1 MGMTANELATQK
13 MLTSMAKDIAAIK
26 QTVEDDHKAIF
37 GNGQPGLL
45 TRVAKLETKVGII
58 AGIAGAVT
66 GIVGGC
72 VTELIKHFL

>member
-1 MGMTANELATQK
+1 MTANELATQK

>member
-1 MGMTANELATQK
+1 MTMTKNELATQK

-45 TRVAKLETKVGII
+45 TRVAKLETKVGMVS
-58 AGIAGAVT
+58 AIAGAVT

-72 VTELIKHFL
+72 IAEIIKHLF